1 MRYVPNGYIFD
12 AKGSMC
18 FPKSSLDI
26 WNILGYANSK
36 VIDIF
41 LKQLAPTMDY
51 SQGPVGN
58 VPFKFNDGD
67 LSEIIKEL
75 VNIHKR
81 DWDENETSFEFKRDM
96 LVHFSRDINTIKGSF
111 TLRQGE
117 NKKAINRTK
126 FLEEM
131 NNSFFINCFNLTDIL
146 SPEIELNKITLTH
159 ATIEID
165 IQKIISYAIGC
176 QMGRYSLDR
185 EGLVYAHEGNNGFAG
200 LC

>member
-1 MRYVPNGYIFD
+1 MDKFNHFVTIDEICTKWIYFD
-12 AKGSMC
+12 AKGPMC

-67 LSEIIKEL
+67 LNEIIKEL

-81 DWDENETSFEFKRDM
+81 DWDENETSLSLREICWFIFKR
-96 LVHFSRDINTIKGSF
+96 
-111 TLRQGE
+111 
-117 NKKAINRTK
+117 
-126 FLEEM
+126 
-131 NNSFFINCFNLTDIL
+131 
-146 SPEIELNKITLTH
+146 
-159 ATIEID
+159 
-165 IQKIISYAIGC
+165 Y
-176 QMGRYSLDR
+176 
-185 EGLVYAHEGNNGFAG
+185 
-200 LC
+200 